1 MAALSL
7 GAIRTETSI
16 SVRVYEAIRA
26 AITETNLYEIDP
38 ADLRLDERE
47 LAARLGV
54 SRTPIR
60 EALVRL
66 EHEGLVTSIPRR
78 GYLIARKSKA
88 ELIEIIYTWAAL
100 ESMAA
105 RLAAQNADDAAL
117 ATLREIFAGFE
128 GERLAAELDE

>member
-1 MAALSL
+1 MAALGL
-7 GAIRTETSI
+7 AAIRADTSI
-16 SVRVYEAIRA
+16 SVRVYDAIKQ

-66 EHEGLVTSIPRR
+66 EHESLVTSVPRR
-78 GYLIARKSKA
+78 GYFIARKSKA
-88 ELIEIIYTWAAL
+88 ELLEIIVVWAAL

-105 RLAAQNADDAAL
+105 RLVAKHAS
-117 ATLREIFAGFE
+117 EE
-128 GERLAAELDE
+128 